1 MKKVLEVEVVKINKK
16 YSAWYIKYQDTEI
29 LKRGKFRDLELGVL
43 SYYEPREFTNEYS
56 TLFIQGNEVSK
67 DLNSFM
73 IENKLVPALLE
84 KVEKVNELYGM
95 VNC

>member
-1 MKKVLEVEVVKINKK
+1 MKKVLEVEVVKINEK

-29 LKRGKFRDLELGVL
+29 LKRGKFRDLELGVI
-43 SYYEPREFTNEYS
+43 SSYEPREFTDEYS

-67 DLNSFM
+67 DLNSFI
-73 IENKLVPALLE
+73 IENKIVTALLE
-84 KVEKVNELYGM
+84 RVNKVNELYGV